1 MIWCVD
7 DDNTI
12 RDIEVYTLTQ
22 TGFEAKGFSDGI
34 SMLEALKTEKP
45 ELIVLDIMMPGMD
58 GVEVLKEIRNR
69 TDTRKIPVIMAT
81 AKGTE
86 MDKIQG
92 LDAGADDYLT
102 KPFAM
107 GVRVEHSQELI
118 NASQYNDKTIAHL
131 LPAASYSL
139 VHNVNNRGV
148 FSFCMCPGGM
158 IIPASTEKGSLVVNG
173 MSSSNRGS
181 KFANSG
187 IVVSINPQDVKEYKD
202 FPALSLMKFQQECE
216 KKMYVNNQ
224 TAPAQR
230 ISDFI
235 KNKASSNIGASS
247 YPSGL
252 HACNMNDFLP
262 KIVAENLKE
271 VRG

>member
-58 GVEVLKEIRNR
+58 GVEVLKEIRSR

-92 LDAGADDYLT
+92 LDTGADDYLV
-102 KPFAM
+102 KPF
-107 GVRVEHSQELI
+107 GVMEMVSRIKAVLRRCTPEEVTDVISIAEITL
-118 NASQYNDKTIAHL
+118 NDKEHTV
-131 LPAASYSL
+131 S
-139 VHNVNNRGV
+139 
-148 FSFCMCPGGM
+148 
-158 IIPASTEKGSLVVNG
+158 VNG
-173 MSSSNRGS
+173 ENVALTFKEFEILKMFMSNPGVAFSRE
-181 KFANSG
+181 KFLSEVWGIDYLGESRTVDMHIKTLRQKLGESG
-187 IVVSINPQDVKEYKD
+187 KRIETVIGVGYRMEGVK
-202 FPALSLMKFQQECE
+202 
-216 KKMYVNNQ
+216 
-224 TAPAQR
+224 
-230 ISDFI
+230 
-235 KNKASSNIGASS
+235 
-247 YPSGL
+247 
-252 HACNMNDFLP
+252 
-262 KIVAENLKE
+262 
-271 VRG
+271 